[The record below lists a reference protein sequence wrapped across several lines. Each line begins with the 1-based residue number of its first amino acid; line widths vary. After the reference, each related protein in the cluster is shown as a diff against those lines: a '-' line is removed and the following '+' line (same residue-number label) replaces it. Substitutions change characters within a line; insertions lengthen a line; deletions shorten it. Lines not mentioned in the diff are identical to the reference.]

1 MDALEEDYAS
11 VLLADHEP
19 PCLSLY
25 QPTHRHHPENQQNPI
40 RFHNLVK
47 ELEASLQQKY
57 SFRETDPLLAPF
69 FALANDPDFWRR
81 TLDGLAV
88 LATAD
93 IFKVYRL
100 QRPVPE
106 LAVAAESFHTKPL
119 IRILQSADRFQ
130 ILGLDRHGVRLFE
143 GNRDVV
149 DEIAPA
155 PGVPRTLDDALGR
168 EDEGP
173 PERRNRVNSAE
184 APGATTRHGTG
195 VRRKIAANERERFF
209 RAVDRAVLEH
219 HSRPGDMPL
228 LLAAL
233 PEHHHAFRAISDN
246 PFLLPEA
253 IDVHPDDLSPEA
265 LRERAW
271 RLVQPYYLERL
282 GGLIER
288 FGAARAAGRAAGD
301 VAEIAMA
308 AAGGRVDTLL
318 IEAERVVPGTGD
330 TGNGRVTF
338 GELDHPDTDDLLDDL
353 GERTLRTGGDVV
365 IVPAARMPTATGLAA
380 IYRY

>member
-1 MDALEEDYAS
+1 MDALEQDYAS

-25 QPTHRHHPENQQNPI
+25 QPTQRHHPENQQNPI

-47 ELEASLQQKY
+47 DLEASLQQKY

-69 FALANDPDFWRR
+69 FALAEDTDFWRR

-93 IFKVYRL
+93 VFKVYRL

-106 LAVAAESFHTKPL
+106 LAVAAGSFHTKPL

-130 ILGLDRHGVRLFE
+130 ILGLDRHSVRLFE

-149 DEIAPA
+149 DEIEPA
-155 PGVPRTLDDALGR
+155 PGVPRTLDDALDR

-173 PERRNRVNSAE
+173 PERRKRVYSAK
-184 APGATTRHGTG
+184 APGAATRHGTG
-195 VRRKIAANERERFF
+195 VRREIVENETERFF

-219 HSRPGDMPL
+219 HSRPADMPL

-233 PEHHHAFRAISDN
+233 PEHHHDFRAVSDN

-271 RLVQPYYLERL
+271 EVVQPYYLRRL
-282 GGLIER
+282 DELIER
-288 FGAARAAGRAAGD
+288 FGTARAIGQGAAD
-301 VAEIAMA
+301 LAEIAVA
-308 AAGGRVDTLL
+308 AVAGRVDTLL
-318 IEAERVVPGTGD
+318 IEAERVVPGTID
-330 TGNGRVTF
+330 PETGLVTF
-338 GELDHPDTDDLLDDL
+338 DDLEHPRVDDLLDDI
-353 GERTLRTGGDVV
+353 GERTLRASGDVV
-365 IVPAARMPTATGLAA
+365 IVPAERMPTATGLAA
-380 IYRY
+380 IFRY